1 MPALSINTSDL
12 GPLTIPLA
20 QVRRLSRALPGNFAV
35 VELVDGEKIQTTEQ
49 YKAVSERMTSVH
61 VGGLIQVENLC

>member
-12 GPLTIPLA
+12 GPLTIPLT

-49 YKAVSERMTSVH
+49 YKTVSERMTSVN